1 MMLTCGLH
9 QHQMSGNFALT
20 VSQNETIRDVNKFI
34 KILYYSTR
42 FSAQYCDIP
51 PNGQE
56 GMQIFANST
65 GNRFG
70 TVCLGSKFSPN
81 LVAGRELLLTECGTI
96 HVEYVDSEM
105 SPGSALYREI
115 ELHSD
120 ISFNFFKM
128 FE

>member
-1 MMLTCGLH
+1 MRPSGISINLSKSLT
-9 QHQMSGNFALT
+9 
-20 VSQNETIRDVNKFI
+20 
-34 KILYYSTR
+34 TR

-128 FE
+128 FEYIV